1 VTCRDSNLITRQCD
15 VPVKAD
21 TTAPDRVTNRLG
33 ITGLFLLSAW
43 CGIVAGLLEAGTLAV
58 RKHTFDPNHLYGM
71 SRHFPW
77 LIPLADLCLFLVGG
91 AIGCFVVL
99 VTPRVG
105 GWLVVRGLCGLVL
118 WPMALVAFPQ
128 IYSLALLAV
137 VLGVAIRLVPV
148 VERKPRAFG
157 QFVRYS
163 VPILVALILILAAV
177 PFLGDRIKRAH
188 QAAQPLPPAN
198 SPNVLLIVL
207 DSVAANHLSL
217 HGYARE
223 TSLTLSELAERGVR
237 FDAARSSSS
246 WSLPTHATMFTG
258 RWLHE
263 ISAGWLTPLDN
274 KPPTLAE
281 FFTSRG
287 YATAGFVANTV
298 YCATDSGLSRGFT
311 RYHDFIFPALT
322 FLKAS
327 VLINRVFSNIQAD
340 INLLEDTLELERIR
354 PYTDWVWGKVGKDR
368 KEAAVVNREFLDWL
382 TDREQPGRPFFAF
395 LNFFDAHYPYQVPE
409 GRMHRF
415 GSEPTN
421 SRQRVLLYDWFQQ
434 CRTGIS
440 PAEIA
445 FAVAAYDDCIGDLD
459 EQLGRLIDEL
469 EARGILERTWLIVTS
484 DHGESFGEHE
494 KIFCHGTSLYQTELR
509 VPLLI
514 IPPGGAA
521 RAKVVNDTVSLRDLA
536 ATVVDVT
543 GQRAGSPFP
552 GHSLARF
559 WDTRA
564 TEGLVSNTAHS
575 EPDAMSASAAAELA
589 LASVPPSRDLLAMPK
604 SSWPRGELTLGEW
617 SYIRYEGE
625 VHEELFHLGHDPRE
639 QFNRAIDPKAEATLV
654 RMREALGRI
663 TNGPLLPLRF
673 SP

>member
-1 VTCRDSNLITRQCD
+1 MIARQRD
-15 VPVKAD
+15 VPVKAV
-21 TTAPDRVTNRLG
+21 TTASDRPTNRLG
-33 ITGLFLLSAW
+33 ITGLLLLSAW
-43 CGIVAGLLEAGTLAV
+43 CGIVAGLLEAGTLAI

-77 LIPLADLCLFLVGG
+77 LIPLADLCLFLAGG
-91 AIGCFVVL
+91 AIGCIVVL
-99 VTPRVG
+99 VAPRVG
-105 GWLVVRGLCGLVL
+105 RWLVVRGLCGLVL
-118 WPMALVAFPQ
+118 WPMALVAFPR

-148 VERKPRAFG
+148 FERNPRAFR
-157 QFVRYS
+157 QFVLYS
-163 VPILVALILILAAV
+163 FPIVVALILILAAV
-177 PFLGDRIKRAH
+177 PFFEDRIKRAH
-188 QAAQPLPPAN
+188 QAAQPLPPPD

-223 TSLTLSELAERGVR
+223 TSLTLSELAERGFR

-274 KPPTLAE
+274 KPATLAE

-311 RYHDFIFPALT
+311 LYHDFIFPSLT
-322 FLKAS
+322 FLKTS
-327 VLINRVFSNIQAD
+327 VLINRVFSSIQTD
-340 INLLEDTLELERIR
+340 INLLEDTLELERVR
-354 PYTDWVWGKVGKDR
+354 PYTDWVWEKVGKDR

-382 TDREQPGRPFFAF
+382 ADREQPERPFFAF
-395 LNFFDAHYPYQVPE
+395 LNFFDAHYPYEVPK

-421 SRQRVLLYDWFQQ
+421 SRQRVLLDDWFQQ

-440 PAEIA
+440 AAEIA

-469 EARGILERTWLIVTS
+469 EARGILDRTWLIVTS
-484 DHGESFGEHE
+484 DHGESFGEH
-494 KIFCHGTSLYQTELR
+494 KNIFCHGTSLYQTELR
-509 VPLLI
+509 VPLMI

-521 RAKVVNDTVSLRDLA
+521 KAKVVNDTVSLRDLA
-536 ATVVDVT
+536 ATVVDVS

-564 TEGLVSNTAHS
+564 TEGLVRNSAHS

-589 LASVPPSRDLLAMPK
+589 LASVPPSRDALAMPK
-604 SSWPRGELTLGEW
+604 SSWPRGGLTVGEW

-625 VHEELFHLGHDPRE
+625 VHEELFHLGHDPTE
-639 QFNRAIDPKAEATLV
+639 QFNRAIDPKTEGTLV

>member
-1 VTCRDSNLITRQCD
+1 LIAHQSD
-15 VPVKAD
+15 VPARPVTGAS
-21 TTAPDRVTNRLG
+21 DRGTNRLG
-33 ITGLFLLSAW
+33 IIGLLLLSAW
-43 CGIVAGLLEAGTLAV
+43 CGILAGLLEAGTLAV

-77 LIPLADLCLFLVGG
+77 LIPLADLCLFLAAG
-91 AIGCFVVL
+91 AIGCIVVL
-99 VTPRVG
+99 VAPRVG
-105 GWLVVRGLCGLVL
+105 RWLVARGLCGLVL
-118 WPMALVAFPQ
+118 WPMALVAFPR

-137 VLGVAIRLVPV
+137 VLGVASRLVPV
-148 VERKPRAFG
+148 FERKPRAFR
-157 QFVRYS
+157 QIVLYS
-163 VPILVALILILAAV
+163 FPMLVSLILILAAV
-177 PFLGDRIKRAH
+177 PFLEDRVNRAH
-188 QAAQPLPPAN
+188 QAAQPLPPLG

-217 HGYARE
+217 HGYARK
-223 TSLTLSELAERGVR
+223 TSLTLSELAERGFR

-263 ISAGWLTPLDN
+263 ISAGWLTPLNN
-274 KPPTLAE
+274 KPATLAE

-287 YATAGFVANTV
+287 FATSGFVANTV

-322 FLKAS
+322 FLKTS
-327 VLINRVFSNIQAD
+327 VLINRVFSGIHTNID
-340 INLLEDTLELERIR
+340 LLEDTLELERVR
-354 PYTDWVWGKVGKDR
+354 PYTDWVWETVEKDR
-368 KEAAVVNREFLDWL
+368 KEAAVVSREFLDWL
-382 TDREQPGRPFFAF
+382 AHREQPERPFFAF
-395 LNFFDAHYPYQVPE
+395 LNFFDAHYPYEVPN
-409 GRMHRF
+409 GRIHRF

-421 SRQRVLLYDWFQQ
+421 RRQRVLLEDWFQQ

-469 EARGILERTWLIVTS
+469 ESRGILDRTWLIVTS

-494 KIFCHGTSLYQTELR
+494 KIFCHGTSLYQSELR
-509 VPLLI
+509 VPLVI

-521 RAKVVNDTVSLRDLA
+521 KAKVINDTVSLRDLA
-536 ATVVDVT
+536 ATMVDVS
-543 GQRAGSPFP
+543 GQQAGSPFP
-552 GHSLARF
+552 GQSLARF
-559 WDTRA
+559 WDARA
-564 TEGLVSNTAHS
+564 TEGLAKDPAHP
-575 EPDAMSASAAAELA
+575 EPDAMPASAAAELA
-589 LASVPPSRDLLAMPK
+589 IASVPPSRDASAMPK
-604 SSWPRGELTLGEW
+604 SSWPRGGLTVGEW

-625 VHEELFHLGHDPRE
+625 VHEELFHLGHDTSE
-639 QFNRAIDPKAEATLV
+639 QFNRATDPEAEATLV
-654 RMREALGRI
+654 RMRESLGRI
-663 TNGPLLPLRF
+663 TDGPLLPLRF

>member
-1 VTCRDSNLITRQCD
+1 M
-15 VPVKAD
+15 
-21 TTAPDRVTNRLG
+21 
-33 ITGLFLLSAW
+33 
-43 CGIVAGLLEAGTLAV
+43 VAGLLEAGTLVV

-77 LIPLADLCLFLVGG
+77 LIPLADLCLFLAAG
-91 AIGCFVVL
+91 AIGGIVVL
-99 VTPRVG
+99 VAPRIG
-105 GWLVVRGLCGLVL
+105 RWLVLRGLCGLVL
-118 WPMALVAFPQ
+118 WPMALVAFPR
-128 IYSLALLAV
+128 IYSLALLAM
-137 VLGVAIRLVPV
+137 VLGVAMRLVPV
-148 VERKPRAFG
+148 FERNPRAFR
-157 QFVRYS
+157 QAVLYS
-163 VPILVALILILAAV
+163 FPMIVATVLILAAV
-177 PFLGDRIKRAH
+177 PILGDWSQRAH
-188 QAAQPLPPAN
+188 QSAQPLPPPD

-223 TSLTLSELAERGVR
+223 TSQTLSELAERGFR

-274 KPPTLAE
+274 EPATLAE
-281 FFTSRG
+281 YFTSRG

-311 RYHDFIFPALT
+311 QYHDFIFPALT
-322 FLKAS
+322 FLKTS
-327 VLINRVFSNIQAD
+327 VLINRIFSSIQTN
-340 INLLEDTLELERIR
+340 INLLEDTLELERVR
-354 PYTDWVWGKVGKDR
+354 PYTDWVWEKVGKDR

-382 TDREQPGRPFFAF
+382 ANREQPERPFFAF
-395 LNFFDAHYPYQVPE
+395 LNFFDAHYPYEVPN
-409 GRMHRF
+409 GRIHRF

-421 SRQRVLLYDWFQQ
+421 RRQRVLLEDWFQQ

-445 FAVAAYDDCIGDLD
+445 FAVSAYDDCIGDLD

-469 EARGILERTWLIVTS
+469 ESRGVLNRTWLIVTS
-484 DHGESFGEHE
+484 DHGESFGEH
-494 KIFCHGTSLYQTELR
+494 KNIFCHGTSLYQTELR
-509 VPLLI
+509 VPLVI

-521 RAKVVNDTVSLRDLA
+521 KAKVVGDTVSLRDLA
-536 ATVVDVT
+536 ATMVDVT
-543 GQRAGSPFP
+543 GQQAGSPFP
-552 GHSLARF
+552 GQSLARF
-559 WDTRA
+559 WDARA
-564 TEGLVSNTAHS
+564 SDGLAKRPAHPG
-575 EPDAMSASAAAELA
+575 PDAMPASAPAELA
-589 LASVPPSRDLLAMPK
+589 IASVPPSRDASAMPK
-604 SSWPRGELTLGEW
+604 SSWPRGGLTVGEW

-625 VHEELFHLGHDPRE
+625 VYEELFDLGHDPSE
-639 QFNRAIDPKAEATLV
+639 QFNHAIDPRSEATLV

-663 TNGPLLPLRF
+663 TNGPLSPLRF